1 MKVVNYKN
9 LPHQGYLLAPF
20 HGLGPFVSSVGNLS
34 IKGKV
39 PRDDCTVAPNKA
51 IWFPTKKLANKYC
64 LLYEHNSALDLGIID
79 LGDQSQYSRVYK
91 VLKGSN
97 D

>member
-1 MKVVNYKN
+1 MKIINYKN
-9 LPHQGYLLAPF
+9 LPHQGYLLATF
-20 HGLGPFVSSVGNLS
+20 HGFGSFVSSVGNLS

-39 PRDDCTVAPNKA
+39 PRGDFTAAHNKA

-64 LLYEHNSALDLGIID
+64 LLYNDNSVSDLGIID
-79 LGDQSQYSRVYK
+79 LGDSSQYSRVYK
-91 VLKGSN
+91 MLKGSN

>member
-9 LPHQGYLLAPF
+9 LPHQGYLLAQF
-20 HGLGPFVSSVGNLS
+20 HGLGSFVSSVGNLS
-34 IKGKV
+34 IKDKV
-39 PRDDCTVAPNKA
+39 PRDDYTVAPNKA
-51 IWFPTKKLANKYC
+51 AWFPTKKLVNKYC
-64 LLYEHNSALDLGIID
+64 LLYNHNSVTDLGIID
-79 LGDQSQYSRVYK
+79 LGDPSQYARVYK